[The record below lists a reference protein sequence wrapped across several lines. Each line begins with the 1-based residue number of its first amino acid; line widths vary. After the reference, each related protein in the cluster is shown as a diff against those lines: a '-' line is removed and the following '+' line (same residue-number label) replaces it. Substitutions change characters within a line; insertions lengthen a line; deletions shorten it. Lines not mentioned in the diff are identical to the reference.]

1 MRQKLSVVLVISVL
15 LGGAGTVRAQP
26 VEADL
31 SGVFALLDVL
41 DAIMA
46 KQPDYAEESKR
57 IAAMSEEDRTRA
69 LQEKTVA
76 NAADAEI
83 SRRLDA
89 LYATP
94 AYKLYFLQFR
104 NVTPEVHRAV
114 LLALPYSA
122 GPSPAGISHN
132 FQELCFHREEVR
144 RWAERVVMQIDLDH
158 CRNLAEDWLPPGDYR
173 IPGVCFIYDGNGDA
187 FALWGKVCFD
197 LYSLVLGERPRE
209 TRFDDLADVGVERV
223 ERVLA
228 HEFHHTFARTLRKPG
243 PAADGWVQAT
253 KYHLGARIVS
263 EGVAMRCDVTA
274 GMRRDAMEDTATV
287 EWWIAALKEKF
298 AALDAGT
305 LSEDEWESWLGT
317 TYHSLARERL
327 RDFLSRTHP
336 DSDVG
341 VLLEQNVTARPSL
354 VYTLGWWMI
363 SRILEEP
370 GGRDRV
376 LALLAEPRH
385 VFEWYNDTVGE
396 GPDELH
402 VPVP

>member
-1 MRQKLSVVLVISVL
+1 MKSRILAALVCAVLVWS
-15 LGGAGTVRAQP
+15 AGVVRAQ
-26 VEADL
+26 ESADL

-41 DAIMA
+41 DAIMEKHA
-46 KQPDYAEESKR
+46 DYAEESKR
-57 IAAMSEEDRTRA
+57 IAAMGEEDRVRA
-69 LQEKTVA
+69 LDEKTA
-76 NAADAEI
+76 ENAADAEI
-83 SRRLDA
+83 ARRLDA

-94 AYKLYFLQFR
+94 AYKMYFLQFR

-132 FQELCFHREEVR
+132 LQELCFHRDEVR
-144 RWAERVVMQIDLDH
+144 RWAEGVVLQIDLDH
-158 CRNLAEDWLPPGDYR
+158 CRDLAEEWLPSGDYR
-173 IPGVCFIYDGNGDA
+173 IPAVRFLYDGNGDA
-187 FALWGKVCFD
+187 FALWGSVCFD

-209 TRFDDLADVGVERV
+209 ARFDDLADVGVERV